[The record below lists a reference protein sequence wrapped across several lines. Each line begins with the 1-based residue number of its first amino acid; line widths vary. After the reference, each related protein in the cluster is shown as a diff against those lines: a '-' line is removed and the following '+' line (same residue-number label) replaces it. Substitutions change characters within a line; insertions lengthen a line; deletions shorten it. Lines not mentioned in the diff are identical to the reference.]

1 MTREWFR
8 FLSDYQTNLKNQWS
22 AGLFVGATM
31 DETIQRN
38 AHAIGA
44 VDLINE
50 LTEITYED
58 FTESL
63 YDNK

>member
-1 MTREWFR
+1 M
-8 FLSDYQTNLKNQWS
+8 KQWAAS
-22 AGLFVGATM
+22 GFVGSTA

-44 VDLINE
+44 VDLISE
-50 LTEITYED
+50 LLELTYED